1 LKSLYQPTKASV
13 RRQNRLENSI
23 KNSPIDDKNK
33 EKNKQNGIV
42 NKVFQGSMIV
52 FLSLMVILVFIN
64 AVMRYVFKDS
74 LPVSEEY
81 ARFFF
86 MWSVF
91 LGTVAAFKDK
101 AHVAVTVLTDNLHGK
116 AKMFIYV
123 LAQAISLLV
132 MVLLM
137 AGGYTY
143 TMSAATY
150 KSVATGINYGLVVSG
165 FLIMV
170 IGTAIIIVKDTL
182 TELKKMSKGE

>member
-1 LKSLYQPTKASV
+1 MKSLYQPTKASV

-101 AHVAVTVLTDNLHGK
+101 AHVAVTVLTDNLQGK
-116 AKMFIYV
+116 AKAFVFV
-123 LAQAISLLV
+123 LAQAISLIV
-132 MVLLM
+132 MILLF
-137 AGGYTY
+137 AGGYIY
-143 TMSAATY
+143 TMSASTY
-150 KSVATGINYGLVVSG
+150 KSVATGINYGIVVSG

-170 IGTAIIIVKDTL
+170 VGTAIIIIKDTV

>member
-1 LKSLYQPTKASV
+1 M
-13 RRQNRLENSI
+13 ENSI